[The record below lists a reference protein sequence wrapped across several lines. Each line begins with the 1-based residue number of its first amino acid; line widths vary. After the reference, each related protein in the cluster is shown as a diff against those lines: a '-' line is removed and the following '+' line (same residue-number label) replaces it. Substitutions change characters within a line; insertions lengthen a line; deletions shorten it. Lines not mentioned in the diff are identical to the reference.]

1 MERHVSLAQYSFFLH
16 PQLLFLFFL
25 CSCFIIIPVP
35 MPLPQPVESVT
46 TRTTAYIRGLGPVE
60 SESATWN
67 WQRSSLSVACMN
79 QAW

>member
-1 MERHVSLAQYSFFLH
+1 
-16 PQLLFLFFL
+16 
-25 CSCFIIIPVP
+25 